1 MKAKCKL
8 LASFYKF
15 KKYLPFIT
23 QFQNLHLLRRL
34 EDFAGDGLGR
44 PAEYDG
50 FGVPFFASTVLHG
63 RNVAGGGSA
72 PGVVAVTQVVGIH
85 FQNTIHLF
93 FLSVQHIIKLLKII
107 NSNLLLSWIFIYN

>member
-44 PAEYDG
+44 PAEVG
-50 FGVPFFASTVLHG
+50 GIGAPPISSTV
-63 RNVAGGGSA
+63 
-72 PGVVAVTQVVGIH
+72 
-85 FQNTIHLF
+85 HLGER
-93 FLSVQHIIKLLKII
+93 LTPALPCNERWQRT
-107 NSNLLLSWIFIYN
+107 